1 MEIVTMKIKTT
12 IFIATFTAIVIL
24 ITVLT
29 GFCEGEKQWIGN
41 KNIVYA
47 DPEKAIQCK
56 IGEAFSISLDSNPTT
71 GYKWQLAHSQD
82 GKFLKLIS
90 SKYKA
95 PKTELAG
102 AGGKEIWSFKGL
114 SVGQTKIVFEYKR
127 PWEKDKEP
135 IKRMTF
141 MVNIQ

>member
-1 MEIVTMKIKTT
+1 MKLETTMFISIFTIMVT
-12 IFIATFTAIVIL
+12 L
-24 ITVLT
+24 ITVSPGLS
-29 GFCEGEKQWIGN
+29 EGEKQWIG
-41 KNIVYA
+41 KKDIMYL
-47 DPEKAIQCK
+47 DLEKTIQCK

-71 GYKWQLAHSQD
+71 GYKWQLAHPRD
-82 GKFLKLIS
+82 GKFLKLIG

-102 AGGKEIWSFKGL
+102 TGGKEIWSFKAL
-114 SVGQTKIVFEYKR
+114 SVSQTTIVFEYVR

-135 IKRMTF
+135 IKRITF

>member
-1 MEIVTMKIKTT
+1 MYT
-12 IFIATFTAIVIL
+12 
-24 ITVLT
+24 
-29 GFCEGEKQWIGN
+29 
-41 KNIVYA
+41 
-47 DPEKAIQCK
+47 DPEKTIQCK

-71 GYKWQLAHSQD
+71 GYKWQFAHPRN
-82 GKFLKLIS
+82 GKFLKLIG

-114 SVGQTKIVFEYKR
+114 SVGQTKIILEYNR